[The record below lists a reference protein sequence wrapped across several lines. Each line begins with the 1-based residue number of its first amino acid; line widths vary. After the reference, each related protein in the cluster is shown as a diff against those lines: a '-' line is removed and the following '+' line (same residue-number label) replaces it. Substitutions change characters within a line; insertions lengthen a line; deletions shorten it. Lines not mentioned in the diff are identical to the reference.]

1 MKRWSKR
8 KIFKTIWFSLVIVF
22 FVWNWT
28 TFQSRNL
35 PRDTFENSKLV
46 TVTQS
51 DDFITFQ
58 SDTAKNGINVI
69 FFQGGL
75 TDPEAY
81 APLCRR
87 LAENGFTCYLMKM
100 DWRLPQYDYKKTLK
114 LFHLDSG
121 SYVVGGHSQGG
132 KMAAQIVY
140 ENPTLFKGLF
150 LLGTSHPRDIDLSTF
165 TIPTIKIYAEK
176 DGLAS
181 VPEVMENK
189 SKLPQNSKLILIKG
203 GNHSQFG
210 YLGKLL
216 MDNSADISLEE
227 QQKQTVENILEFLN
241 EIKNGI

>member
-51 DDFITFQ
+51 GDFITFQ

-75 TDPEAY
+75 TDPKAY